1 MIWTGLPVVSC
12 PYMPAA
18 EMPMPCCPRLMR
30 SRWNLDPY
38 RSFAKIGGICWRMM
52 PGPLSVT
59 VIRKRLAWL
68 AGGAASGLRSP
79 TTEAARLARRGRSL
93 PIGDGLHLDDH
104 VGEDP
109 GFLAGVK
116 RVIDGLLHTGEQRLS
131 RIVEPQQMPVLG
143 EELGDGD
150 LPLAR
155 PHLDG
160 GHRRLRLRGD
170 RTGLRRMEL
179 PAARWHGLCSTIP
192 HIPFIQAESATGSQV
207 FPLTAW

>member
-1 MIWTGLPVVSC
+1 MIRRPPRSTLF
-12 PYMPAA
+12 PYTT
-18 EMPMPCCPRLMR
+18 LFR
-30 SRWNLDPY
+30 S
-38 RSFAKIGGICWRMM
+38 
-52 PGPLSVT
+52 
-59 VIRKRLAWL
+59 
-68 AGGAASGLRSP
+68 
-79 TTEAARLARRGRSL
+79 RGRSL

-109 GFLAGVK
+109 GFLAGIK

-131 RIVEPQQMPVLG
+131 RTVEPQEMPVLG
-143 EELGDGD
+143 EEPGDGD

-170 RTGLRRMEL
+170 RTGL
-179 PAARWHGLCSTIP
+179 P
-192 HIPFIQAESATGSQV
+192 HIPFIQAETATGTQV